1 MKKILKYVIMAALAF
16 MMAGVLQISVYA
28 AEQNSF
34 TILRMI
40 TAAEEI
46 EARKEPSDTAE
57 ISGSF
62 EAGSDLLVVEDVDSV
77 WLGVIYKGE
86 VVYVKKE
93 LTSEKSEFTE
103 EMEEVEEEF
112 LEISEESTF
121 LAETL
126 EKKEKETKRN
136 LIWGGLIVVL
146 ILAIIVVGVIGKLSD
161 KEENKKS
168 RNRKK

>member
-1 MKKILKYVIMAALAF
+1 MKKTVKYVIMAMVIPLLAGIINLP
-16 MMAGVLQISVYA
+16 AYA
-28 AEQNSF
+28 ADQSAF

-40 TAAEEI
+40 TATEEI

-62 EAGSDLLVVEDVDSV
+62 EVGSDLLVVEDVDAM

-93 LTSEKSEFTE
+93 LTSEKSEFTK

-112 LEISEESTF
+112 REISEESTF

-126 EKKEKETKRN
+126 EKREKETKRN
-136 LIWGGLIVVL
+136 LIWGGLIAVL
-146 ILAIIVVGVIGKLSD
+146 VLAIIVVGVIGKLSE
-161 KEENKKS
+161 KEEGKK
-168 RNRKK
+168 RRKR

>member
-1 MKKILKYVIMAALAF
+1 M
-16 MMAGVLQISVYA
+16 LQISAYA
-28 AEQNSF
+28 QEQNSF

-40 TAAEEI
+40 TATEEI

-62 EAGSDLLVVEDVDSV
+62 EVGSDLLVVEDVDSV

-136 LIWGGLIVVL
+136 LIWGGLIVAL